1 MTKTFT
7 QNDVI
12 RYVYEETSEE
22 ENRLIEEALMGEPE
36 LMGFFLD
43 TLELRALM
51 DKIDRAPRPST
62 INSILAYSFSFH
74 PNSSVCNPT
83 GVA

>member
-7 QNDVI
+7 QDDVI

-22 ENRLIEEALMGEPE
+22 ENLLIEEALMAEPE

-51 DKIDRAPRPST
+51 DKIERAPRPSAL
-62 INSILAYSFSFH
+62 SAILSYSSFH
-74 PNSSVCNPT
+74 PNSPVSNPN